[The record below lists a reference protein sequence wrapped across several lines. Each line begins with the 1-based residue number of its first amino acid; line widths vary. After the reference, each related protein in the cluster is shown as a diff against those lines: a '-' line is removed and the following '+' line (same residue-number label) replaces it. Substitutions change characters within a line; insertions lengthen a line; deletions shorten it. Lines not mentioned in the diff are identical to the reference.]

1 MATFY
6 VAKNVT
12 DLTPLTIT
20 DSADII
26 IGEGGQI
33 IDAGLDLSALA
44 TGVHLL
50 EVQAPFSGD
59 IGTPGNPLRAD
70 IDAGSAPKIQYN
82 AQGGTLYFYPGGITG
97 SATEIEVLGRGN
109 LVLSTGGTVVS
120 LEVGNGTAYIPDTV
134 NVTNLRMAGGIVT
147 QLYKATANTAW
158 HIDGGVLNTGRGFSG
173 TAYVMGGAEVTVKRT
188 DTGATLP
195 AGGTLVV
202 ADGRV
207 KWVGGAVTVI
217 LGARGMIDL
226 SEVPNAAAI
235 TVTGTAKALA
245 RSLLQSKYAFG
256 VVTVT
261 ENEYVGSRV
270 SQFSLGG
277 SLSNG
282 GL

>member
-6 VAKNVT
+6 LPKGVT
-12 DLTPLTIT
+12 DLGTLTLT
-20 DSADII
+20 DSFDLV
-26 IGEGGQI
+26 IGEGGQT
-33 IDAGLDLSALA
+33 IDAGLDQSGLA
-44 TGVHLL
+44 TGGHLI
-50 EVQAPFSGD
+50 EVQAAFQGD
-59 IGTPGNPLRAD
+59 IGTAGSPLRVD
-70 IDAGSAPKIQYN
+70 MDAGSAPKIQYN
-82 AQGGTLYFYPGGITG
+82 AQGGTFYYYPGGASL

-134 NVTNLRMAGGIVT
+134 NVTNLRMAGGTVT

-195 AGGTLVV
+195 AGGTLIV

-261 ENEYVGSRV
+261 ENEYVGSRAA
-270 SQFSLGG
+270 QFSVQGSGG
-277 SLSNG
+277 G
-282 GL
+282 M